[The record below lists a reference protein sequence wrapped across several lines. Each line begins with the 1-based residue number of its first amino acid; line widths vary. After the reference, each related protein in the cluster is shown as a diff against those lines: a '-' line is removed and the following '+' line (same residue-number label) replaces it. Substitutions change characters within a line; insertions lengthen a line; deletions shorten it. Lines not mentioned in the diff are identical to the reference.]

1 MSVEPPVGDQPTAP
15 TADDRTMA
23 MLAHLLG
30 LFLSVIGPLI
40 IWLTRKDQSTFV
52 DDQGKE
58 ALNFQITML
67 IGFVAA
73 GILSAVLI
81 GLVLFPILW
90 AADLIL
96 VIMASVAA
104 NQGTAYRYPV
114 NLRLVK

>member
-1 MSVEPPVGDQPTAP
+1 
-15 TADDRTMA
+15 MA

-67 IGFVAA
+67 VGWVAA
-73 GILSAVLI
+73 SILSAVLI

-96 VIMASVAA
+96 VIMACVAA
-104 NQGTAYRYPV
+104 NQGTAHRYPV
-114 NLRLVK
+114 NLRLIK

>member
-1 MSVEPPVGDQPTAP
+1 
-15 TADDRTMA
+15 MA